1 MRILFFLVC
10 VLFSNAW
17 AQEAAPQPS
26 PAQGPDIADFYYQP
40 VPAPAPVAV
49 EQVAPRPVQEQRISN
64 EFWYVLMLG
73 GLSLASL
80 TVVLYFLRSRNTA
93 AREMVSAAGLILIT
107 FGTIILVL
115 VVDTSEQL
123 TAATGILGAIAGY
136 LFRSAQE
143 EAPPA
148 APPAD

>member
-1 MRILFFLVC
+1 MRILLFLAWAFC
-10 VLFSNAW
+10 CNAW
-17 AQEAAPQPS
+17 AQEAATPPGAGPASQNVADYFYQPS
-26 PAQGPDIADFYYQP
+26 P
-40 VPAPAPVAV
+40 PAPVATETPAPTV
-49 EQVAPRPVQEQRISN
+49 EMRISN

-80 TVVLYFLRSRNTA
+80 AVVLYFLRDRDA
-93 AREMVSAAGLILIT
+93 AAKDMVSAAALILIT

-115 VVDTSEQL
+115 VVNTSEQL

-143 EAPPA
+143 QVKPPA
-148 APPAD
+148 APPPK